1 MDSWSSR
8 WNSLVV
14 VVFCCFVFSQGLE
27 SALQRNQV
35 ATEEDERVCLCLWD
49 GVVFLCCIESNNIG
63 GLASQNAAM
72 VSSSGGRKKTK
83 RRLLV

>member
-49 GVVFLCCIESNNIG
+49 GVVFYV
-63 GLASQNAAM
+63 A
-72 VSSSGGRKKTK
+72 
-83 RRLLV
+83 